1 VSRSLK
7 AHLLLVLVTFV
18 WGATFVVI
26 KNALADISPLL
37 FNAVRMVLAAIVLAL
52 IYWKSVRR
60 IDRRVLRS
68 GALVGLFLWAGYEFQ
83 TTGLR
88 LTTPSKSAFLTGM
101 SVLLVPVFTAV
112 FWRKL
117 VSFWAWLGV
126 VLAFVGLYF
135 LTVPAADPNAHA
147 LALSSINFGDVLTIC
162 CAVAFAFQII
172 TLGRATQRYP
182 FEQVAFLQTAVA
194 ALLMSATVP
203 LVESAHAVWSTRV
216 ITAILVTGLLGT
228 AGAFTVQ
235 AWAQQFLPAT
245 HTALIFALEPV
256 FAWIT
261 SYIVLGE
268 RLGIRAVVGAALNL
282 GGIVLAEV
290 RGAAATHSMA
300 EEA

>member
-37 FNAVRMVLAAIVLAL
+37 FNTVRMLLAAVVLAL
-52 IYWKSVRR
+52 IYAKSVGR

-68 GALVGLFLWAGYEFQ
+68 GALVGVFLWAGYEFQ

-88 LTTPSKSAFLTGM
+88 FTTPSKSAFLTGM

-112 FWRKL
+112 FWRKP
-117 VSFWAWLGV
+117 VSRWAWLGV
-126 VLAFVGLYF
+126 LLAFVGLYF
-135 LTVPAADPNAHA
+135 LTVPAAGPNAHA
-147 LALSSINFGDVLTIC
+147 LAFGGINFGDGLTIC

-172 TLGRATQRYP
+172 TLGRATQRHP
-182 FEQVAFLQTAVA
+182 FEQVAFLQTAIA

-203 LVESAHAVWSTRV
+203 LVESAHAVWSARV

-268 RLGIRAVVGAALNL
+268 RLGIRAAVGAALIL

-290 RGAAATHSMA
+290 RGATATHSMA